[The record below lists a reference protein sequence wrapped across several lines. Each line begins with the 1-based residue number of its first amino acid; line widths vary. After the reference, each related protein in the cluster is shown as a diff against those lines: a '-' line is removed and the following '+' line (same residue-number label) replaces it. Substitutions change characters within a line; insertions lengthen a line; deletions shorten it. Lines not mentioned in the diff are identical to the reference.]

1 MDGAAARADLLLPP
15 HSPIRSQPGAW
26 ASPNPSWVAGPLAL
40 AGKECADPRAVPR
53 AALDV
58 ERGRKTIHGLPT
70 NVPPLPSPLPRPYSA
85 CIFFRTSPRLSK
97 PRNVVSWQLP
107 RESAGAKVPA
117 VLEADRVRVC
127 HHRGLVVITAALT
140 TFVGRIVTRIVNQI
154 VTRNTRT
161 RTCAAQRVLV
171 WGEPGRTGGAV
182 EELL

>member
-97 PRNVVSWQLP
+97 PLRWV
-107 RESAGAKVPA
+107 VPA
-117 VLEADRVRVC
+117 
-127 HHRGLVVITAALT
+127 TA
-140 TFVGRIVTRIVNQI
+140 RIVWCKSTRS
-154 VTRNTRT
+154 TRSRS
-161 RTCAAQRVLV
+161 CQSL
-171 WGEPGRTGGAV
+171 PPPRTGRDHSSTHDICGSNCDSDCESDCDTQHSHSHLRSAARAS
-182 EELL
+182 LG

>member
-70 NVPPLPSPLPRPYSA
+70 NVPPPPSPPLLRLHFLPHLSAPEQAPTLCRGSYRANRLVQKYPQYS
-85 CIFFRTSPRLSK
+85 K
-97 PRNVVSWQLP
+97 
-107 RESAGAKVPA
+107 
-117 VLEADRVRVC
+117 
-127 HHRGLVVITAALT
+127 
-140 TFVGRIVTRIVNQI
+140 QI
-154 VTRNTRT
+154 VSEFATT
-161 RTCAAQRVLV
+161 AD
-171 WGEPGRTGGAV
+171 WS
-182 EELL
+182 